1 LSSFD
6 FLNQEVY
13 FDCFQKYNVMICIG
27 ITMMRMIARSN
38 SLHLVRVEVV
48 EKDWRGQGRCL
59 EMRLICDESILDLT
73 CLLILVAHRW
83 RGRDWECFASQY
95 L

>member
-1 LSSFD
+1 
-6 FLNQEVY
+6 
-13 FDCFQKYNVMICIG
+13 
-27 ITMMRMIARSN
+27 MMRMIVRFN

-59 EMRLICDESILDLT
+59 EMRLICDENISDLT